1 MFPCTTVPPAI
12 LPIPPLIG
20 HTFGSIYCSL
30 QFQSVSFRCAKHYV
44 LVTLNRIIRLIFG
57 PTQLCACK
65 MAACFGPFFGP
76 PAGKRMKLENF
87 AHLLNFVEASW
98 DVMANAQ
105 KPDFVFRRNA
115 RPHLNRQGASFQST
129 TGSRGVRI
137 SGSNVGYTM
146 LRGSVWRLLATHC
159 IRQFPL
165 HFPSRA
171 SPCAITFQLE
181 STTTRKALTSSRG
194 QSTQTNKQTDK
205 QTTRVPLWT
214 EILTTQLLIGKQKDL
229 FTFGIV
235 VYWNFDFRVL
245 IVENK

>member
-129 TGSRGVRI
+129 TGSRGVRT
-137 SGSNVGYTM
+137 SGSNAGYNM
-146 LRGSVWRLLATHC
+146 FRGSVKSTGY
-159 IRQFPL
+159 PL
-165 HFPSRA
+165 HSPVSPSLPL
-171 SPCAITFQLE
+171 PCVAVCHHISAGVYNDTEGIDFEQR
-181 STTTRKALTSSRG
+181 TVN
-194 QSTQTNKQTDK
+194 TNKQTNR
-205 QTTRVPLWT
+205 QTNNTCAFMDWNSNY
-214 EILTTQLLIGKQKDL
+214 TTFNRQTKRPFHIWDCGLLK
-229 FTFGIV
+229 FWF
-235 VYWNFDFRVL
+235 
-245 IVENK
+245 